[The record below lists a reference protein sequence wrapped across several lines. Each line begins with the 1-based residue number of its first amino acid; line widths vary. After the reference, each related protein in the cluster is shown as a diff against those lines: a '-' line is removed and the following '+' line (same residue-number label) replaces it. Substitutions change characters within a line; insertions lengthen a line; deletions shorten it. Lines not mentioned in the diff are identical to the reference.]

1 MLFLTARSFQKLQEG
16 WSAIEFTGFCC
27 WLLRELKKKKKLN
40 KSTEALCTNEDAVIM
55 IHIDTQGLKVNQV
68 TCFLS
73 LSFFFLWSRWTS
85 LCHFFFVKS
94 RVSVFSPTRTCRDWP
109 RRAGGWG
116 SWGKAGPWCTQSLS
130 LQNHSAREKQQNIGI
145 FYMKTSKHFPAQIT
159 GGVIVA
165 VRATCF
171 A

>member
-73 LSFFFLWSRWTS
+73 LFFFFMVKVNIIVPLFFCKKQDVCLQSNEDLQRLTQESRG
-85 LCHFFFVKS
+85 LGKLRES
-94 RVSVFSPTRTCRDWP
+94 RTVVHTVLVSAEPFSKR
-109 RRAGGWG
+109 
-116 SWGKAGPWCTQSLS
+116 
-130 LQNHSAREKQQNIGI
+130 
-145 FYMKTSKHFPAQIT
+145 KTAKYWDFLYEN
-159 GGVIVA
+159 
-165 VRATCF
+165 
-171 A
+171 